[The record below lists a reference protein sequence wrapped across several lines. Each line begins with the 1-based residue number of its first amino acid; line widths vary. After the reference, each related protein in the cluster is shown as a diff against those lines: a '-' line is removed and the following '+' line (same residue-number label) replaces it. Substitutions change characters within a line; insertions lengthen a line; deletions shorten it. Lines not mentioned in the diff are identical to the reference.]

1 VLPPRAPGLQIEHRL
16 LATRSRFSGDLGLC
30 FCMASVS
37 PYRSLLRALA
47 IAGAIA
53 AALLGSTLTA
63 SSAGDLQNQIAAGQS
78 AAASLRS
85 TIATDEAQI
94 RQTSGGLRAAEQRL
108 SALQGELTA
117 REAQLR
123 AVQSSLL
130 AARNHLVELENRL
143 EAASKALA
151 ANLVAA
157 YESQQPNLVTVVL
170 DAHGFTDLLE
180 QLNFLQR
187 IGHQDATIVATTRAA
202 RIAVAKQADEL
213 AALEK
218 RDRVLTDEV
227 LAQRN
232 QVAALQAALLSRRAA
247 EERARSSASARLSGV
262 NARLRSLEA
271 KAAAEAA
278 AAAAAAARAA
288 ATQTAPV
295 GGIAVNTG
303 GMVQSPA
310 GAPAAVAQ
318 VIAAGNAI
326 ATLPYVWGGGH
337 GSFHANGYDCSGS
350 VSYALAAAGLLSS
363 PLDSTGF
370 ESWGLPGPGRW
381 ITVYANAGHAWMVVA
396 GWRFDTV
403 ALAEG
408 GTRWSQSMAST
419 AGFVARHPPGL

>member
-1 VLPPRAPGLQIEHRL
+1 MPA
-16 LATRSRFSGDLGLC
+16 A
-30 FCMASVS
+30 S
-37 PYRSLLRALA
+37 PYRTLLRVLA
-47 IAGAIA
+47 VAGAVA
-53 AALLGSTLTA
+53 AALLGSGLTTR
-63 SSAGDLQNQIAAGQS
+63 SAGDLQGQISASRS
-78 AAASLRS
+78 AAAALRS
-85 TIATDEAQI
+85 TIAGDEAQI
-94 RQTSGGLRAAEQRL
+94 RQTAGGLRTAQHRL

-123 AVQSSLL
+123 AVQGSLL
-130 AARNHLVELENRL
+130 AARDRLVELENRL
-143 EAASKALA
+143 RVASKALA

-157 YESQQPNLVTVVL
+157 YEGQQPNLMTVVL
-170 DAHGFTDLLE
+170 NAHGFTDLLE
-180 QLNFLQR
+180 QLNFLER
-187 IGHQDATIVATTRAA
+187 IGHQDANIVGATRAA
-202 RIAVAKQADEL
+202 RTAVARQANQL

-218 RDRVLTDEV
+218 RDRVLTEQV
-227 LAQRN
+227 LGQRN
-232 QVAALQAALLSRRAA
+232 QVAALQAALLNRQVA
-247 EERARSSASARLSGV
+247 EERAKSHASARLTGV
-262 NARLRSLEA
+262 NARLRSLQA

-278 AAAAAAARAA
+278 RAAAAAARAA

-295 GGIAVNTG
+295 GGVAVDTG
-303 GMVQSPA
+303 GMVQPPP

-337 GSFHANGYDCSGS
+337 GSFHADGYDCSGS

-381 ITVYANAGHAWMVVA
+381 ITVYANATHAWMVVA

-403 ALAEG
+403 ALAES